1 MRTQILQQKIG
12 HEESLSKMDNEIKE
26 DEDKKFNLTLRNLEQ
41 KIKILEESREQ
52 VQKNNI
58 EL

>member
-1 MRTQILQQKIG
+1 
-12 HEESLSKMDNEIKE
+12 MDNEIKE

-58 EL
+58 ELQRKLVKNEKVAAEQ